1 MSQELVLGLRRS
13 DRTEVGVHLLE
24 EYRIWFERQ
33 PVQVVADELLD
44 GLEGKVDHHAVAK
57 SGNVIWKVWL
67 MQEGV
72 LSIAHLFIERHL
84 VTHPGHEEHWSHEG
98 HLFLCSCSCLHF

>member
-44 GLEGKVDHHAVAK
+44 GL
-57 SGNVIWKVWL
+57 
-67 MQEGV
+67 
-72 LSIAHLFIERHL
+72 
-84 VTHPGHEEHWSHEG
+84 
-98 HLFLCSCSCLHF
+98 

>member
-1 MSQELVLGLRRS
+1 MSPELVLALRRS
-13 DRTEVGVHLLE
+13 YRTEVGVHLLK

-44 GLEGKVDHHAVAK
+44 ALEGKVDHHAVAK
-57 SGNVIWKVWL
+57 SGNVIRKVWL

-72 LSIAHLFIERHL
+72 LSIGDLSVERHL
-84 VTHPGHEEHWSHEG
+84 VTPPGYEEHWGHEG
-98 HLFLCSCSCLHF
+98 HLFLLSCS